1 MLVLNV
7 QMQPLVESSLCSH
20 LGSQCQVKQ
29 VHETDRKSFTNALNF
44 LSHLVHSSSC
54 CICAHGAVKLL
65 NSKKLLLSRFNFDP
79 CVFGAFHLLHSPEGA
94 FHTLSF
100 GVSNLETGIKVID
113 LSTPYKKG
121 GKVGLFGGAGVG
133 KTVVIMELIRNL
145 AVEHGGFSIFC
156 GVGERSFL
164 HEVLHEVL
172 AVHWLG
178 HFVGLVQQSTL
189 STLLPKGLKQF
200 LYLAR

>member
-20 LGSQCQVKQ
+20 LGQ
-29 VHETDRKSFTNALNF
+29 VHETPLDRKSFVSTQQLLDRKSFTNALNF

-54 CICAHGAVKLL
+54 FQLFKNVATKLL
-65 NSKKLLLSRFNFDP
+65 FSGLSRFNFDP

-121 GKVGLFGGAGVG
+121 GKVGLFGGALRCRQEG
-133 KTVVIMELIRNL
+133 
-145 AVEHGGFSIFC
+145 C
-156 GVGERSFL
+156 GSGTES
-164 HEVLHEVL
+164 
-172 AVHWLG
+172 
-178 HFVGLVQQSTL
+178 
-189 STLLPKGLKQF
+189 
-200 LYLAR
+200 

>member
-1 MLVLNV
+1 VLVLNV
-7 QMQPLVESSLCSH
+7 QMQPLVESSLLTNYCGPQLCSH
-20 LGSQCQVKQ
+20 LDGLT
-29 VHETDRKSFTNALNF
+29 ETPLDRKSFVLDRKSFTNALNF

-54 CICAHGAVKLL
+54 YQPFKNEAT
-65 NSKKLLLSRFNFDP
+65 NSNVATKLLLSRFNFDP

-156 GVGERSFL
+156 GV
-164 HEVLHEVL
+164 V
-172 AVHWLG
+172 A
-178 HFVGLVQQSTL
+178 
-189 STLLPKGLKQF
+189 
-200 LYLAR
+200 